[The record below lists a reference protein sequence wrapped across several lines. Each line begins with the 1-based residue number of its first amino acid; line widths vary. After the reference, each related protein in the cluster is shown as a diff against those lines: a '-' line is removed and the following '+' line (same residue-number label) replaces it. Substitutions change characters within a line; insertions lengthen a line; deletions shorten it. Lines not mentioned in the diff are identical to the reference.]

1 LRSVQR
7 FASSKEGDLIIMV
20 TIVEENGETHIVING
35 SGGTSSKEI
44 NVTRPAMNQLQFYR
58 KFHLMKRKAT
68 LKRVASQLRLNPEV
82 CTVLGSFP

>member
-1 LRSVQR
+1 MRSVKL
-7 FASSKEGDLIIMV
+7 FTSSKEGDLIIMV
-20 TIVEENGETHIVING
+20 TIVEENGETHIVMNG
-35 SGGTSSKEI
+35 GGVTSPKQI
-44 NVTRPAMNQLQFYR
+44 NVTRPAMNQLQFYK

>member
-1 LRSVQR
+1 
-7 FASSKEGDLIIMV
+7 MV
-20 TIVEENGETHIVING
+20 TIVEENGETHIVMNG
-35 SGGTSSKEI
+35 GGGGGVTSSKEV
-44 NVTRPAMNQLQFYR
+44 NVTRPAMNQLQFYK